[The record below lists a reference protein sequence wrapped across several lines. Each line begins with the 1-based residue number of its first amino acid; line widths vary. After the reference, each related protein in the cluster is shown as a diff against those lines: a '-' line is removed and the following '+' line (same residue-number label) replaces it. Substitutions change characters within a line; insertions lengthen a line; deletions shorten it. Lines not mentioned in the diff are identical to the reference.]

1 MNTKLILLAVC
12 YRHHWYLRRGRI
24 SPARGNLSLLANR
37 KEGRKEETRCGRIS
51 QTKGCATASVIEC
64 YALRRQRARYP
75 LVDRRWSIHL
85 TWRFVTRLEYLEE
98 KIKRNWKKKNRE
110 TPFYILSRM
119 WKVGNETKISICV
132 DMHPREPSLVALV
145 MHRSQCCV
153 FFDNETG
160 RTGQL

>member
-51 QTKGCATASVIEC
+51 QIKGCATASVIEC
-64 YALRRQRARYP
+64 YALRRQRARYS
-75 LVDRRWSIHL
+75 LVDRRWLIHL

-98 KIKRNWKKKNRE
+98 KIKRNWKKKK
-110 TPFYILSRM
+110 SRNAVLYSITYVESR
-119 WKVGNETKISICV
+119 KRDQNFHLRRYASARTVVGCSRHASITV
-132 DMHPREPSLVALV
+132 LR
-145 MHRSQCCV
+145 V
-153 FFDNETG
+153 F
-160 RTGQL
+160 R